1 MEKDYLFEMLK
12 NQYNLQDVENI
23 IKGLERKKKVTF
35 RINALKTNSFD
46 VERNLKENSIEFEK
60 VPWYDYAYIIKNV
73 DENFIRKM
81 EIYKNGE
88 IYLQSLS
95 SMIPAIILDPKE
107 NENILDMTAAPGGK
121 TTQIA
126 ALSCNKALI
135 TACEKNKIR
144 YDRLKYNIEK
154 QSARVNVLC
163 EDARVLDDFFSFDK
177 ILLDTPCSG
186 SGTLDL
192 NTDISRKFSKEL
204 VDRSIKTQEI
214 LFKKAVKILK
224 KGHEMVFSTCSIL
237 KNENETN
244 LKKAIDK
251 KIVEVVPINLD
262 MFSNIPT
269 LQNGIQ
275 GTITICPNENYEGF
289 FVARLRKI

>member
-1 MEKDYLFEMLK
+1 
-12 NQYNLQDVENI
+12 
-23 IKGLERKKKVTF
+23 
-35 RINALKTNSFD
+35 
-46 VERNLKENSIEFEK
+46 
-60 VPWYDYAYIIKNV
+60 
-73 DENFIRKM
+73 M

-95 SMIPAIILDPKE
+95 SMIPAIVLDPKE

-154 QSARVNVLC
+154 QSARVNVLY